1 MTKFDRAATIASLA
15 ETYLPDLLAK
25 GIPEDEARRVATERA
40 EDYVDAR
47 HGWTRLL
54 VRPGV
59 KRQVKLAAKVASV
72 RLGRKVTMA
81 DWMAEAVRE
90 KQEREGGQDGR

>member
-1 MTKFDRAATIASLA
+1 MTKFDRAAMVSGLA

-25 GIPEDEARRVATERA
+25 GLPEEQARRVATERA

-54 VRPGV
+54 VRPAT
-59 KRQVKLAAKVASV
+59 KRQVKLAAKVA
-72 RLGRKVTMA
+72 GVTMA

-90 KQEREGGQDGR
+90 KVEREGGQDEQG

>member
-1 MTKFDRAATIASLA
+1 MTKFDRLATIASLA

-25 GIPEDEARRVATERA
+25 GLSEDEARRVATERA
-40 EDYVDAR
+40 EEYVDAR

-59 KRQVKLAAKVASV
+59 KRQVKLAAKVATE
-72 RLGRKVTMA
+72 RLGYMVTMA
-81 DWMAEAVRE
+81 DWMAEAVKE
-90 KQEREGGQDGR
+90 KVEREGGQGGR